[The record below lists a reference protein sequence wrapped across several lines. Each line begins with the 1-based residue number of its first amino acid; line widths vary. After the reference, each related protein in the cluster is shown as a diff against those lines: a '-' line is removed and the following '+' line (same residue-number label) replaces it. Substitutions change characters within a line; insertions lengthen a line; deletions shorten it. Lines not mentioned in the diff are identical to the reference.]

1 MSNYLNV
8 DIEKLI
14 KLSLPI
20 DLRKPKTIAFLNA
33 LFAPIKANYARF
45 TAFKESVFYIV
56 SHNSS
61 IVLLQKMLNDKF
73 DPSARRI
80 YISNIQRT
88 DINRFYY
95 WNENKEFGF
104 YGEGDV
110 QKGFYYAF
118 QNEAQSPD
126 YIVHI
131 PIEYQP
137 NTELELDK
145 YLVKVRSEINR
156 YNHYSKSYIIEWI
169 N

>member
-1 MSNYLNV
+1 MNNYFYV

-14 KLSLPI
+14 QLSLPTFM
-20 DLRKPKTIAFLNA
+20 RKPNILAFLNA
-33 LFAPIKANYARF
+33 LFAPLKIQYIRF
-45 TAFKESVFYIV
+45 TKFKESVFYIV

-61 IVLLQKMLNDKF
+61 ITLLQKMLNDKF
-73 DPSARRI
+73 DDEERRI

-104 YGEGDV
+104 YDEGDV

>member
-1 MSNYLNV
+1 MSNFLNV
-8 DIEKLI
+8 DIEKLVQ
-14 KLSLPI
+14 LCLPI
-20 DLRKPKTIAFLNA
+20 DLRKPKTLAFINA
-33 LFAPIKANYARF
+33 LITPLKTQYIRF
-45 TAFKESVFYIV
+45 TKFKESVFYIV

-73 DPSARRI
+73 DNEERRI

-95 WNENKEFGF
+95 WNENKEFGL
-104 YGEGDV
+104 YNEGNV

-118 QNEAQSPD
+118 ENEAQSPD
-126 YIVHI
+126 YVVHI

-137 NTELELDK
+137 STELELQK
-145 YLVKVRSEINR
+145 YEVKVKSEINR
-156 YNHYSKSYIIEWI
+156 YNHYSKTYIIEWI